1 MIHLR
6 FTELF
11 LSPGD
16 VIEVYDPYTN
26 ERLESYS
33 ETDKLLISV
42 TSESDS
48 ARVVFTSA
56 GNQNTGGRRFELV
69 HRALPQ
75 GKDVFT
81 HTVAASLLNAYC
93 FG

>member
-16 VIEVYDPYTN
+16 VIDVYDPYTN
-26 ERLESYS
+26 KRLQSYS
-33 ETDKLLISV
+33 ETDNLLIFV

-56 GNQNTGGRRFELV
+56 GNTGRRRFELV

-81 HTVAASLLNAYC
+81 HTVAASMLNAYC